1 MPTLSATPLS
11 ASLEQQLAE
20 LELPVL
26 PVLTDTMDSIPML
39 SMDACI
45 RDSAQPPARN
55 TAENAE
61 VAEQP
66 LQTLIAETA
75 QSVLEELLH
84 EYTPRLEAELRLRL
98 RERIEQIIQQ
108 QLSP

>member
-1 MPTLSATPLS
+1 MPNVSAIPLS
-11 ASLEQQLAE
+11 SRLDQQLTE

-26 PVLTDTMDSIPML
+26 TDMMDSIPLL
-39 SMDACI
+39 SMEACVKEL
-45 RDSAQPPARN
+45 SQPIDTEP
-55 TAENAE
+55 NADTT
-61 VAEQP
+61 VSEQP

-84 EYTPRLEAELRLRL
+84 KYTPRLEAELRQRL